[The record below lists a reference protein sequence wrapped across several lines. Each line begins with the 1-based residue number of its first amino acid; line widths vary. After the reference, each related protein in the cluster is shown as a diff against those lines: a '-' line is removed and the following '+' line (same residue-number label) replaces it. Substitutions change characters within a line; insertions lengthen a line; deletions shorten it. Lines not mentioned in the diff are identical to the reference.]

1 MMNICLLV
9 KVWKTLTIMTI
20 SGKVA
25 FKLVKGFKNKDYEDG
40 SGGMGWRRL
49 KGKLEPLYALSLVKL
64 EEKSVNYH

>member
-1 MMNICLLV
+1 
-9 KVWKTLTIMTI
+9 MTI